1 MGEDRDGGEIRDR
14 VPKRTDTTRRRGY
27 RWALYALVAVFG
39 VTAIA
44 GVGLWLWLRASL
56 PQTDGNITVRGLG
69 AEVEIIRD
77 RNGIPHIRAQSDNDA
92 YFALGLVHAQ
102 DRLWQMDVM
111 RRLGAGRLSKVIG
124 EATVEIDALFRT
136 LGLYH
141 LAELSFHELRPE
153 VQAALIAYADGVNAG
168 LAAYGATLPP
178 EFLVLDYSPE
188 AWVPAD
194 SLVWGKLMAMRLSHD
209 WRAEL
214 LRMRIAAAL
223 GPEALDL
230 LFPAWDPAAPTTIAN
245 AGMPKAPTNLA
256 LPAGWPLDEIAVG
269 GASNVWAIAGDR
281 TASGKPLLAND
292 PHLGVALPGT
302 WYMARMEAPD
312 LDVTGATA
320 PGVPFVILG
329 HNRDIAWGFTTSEA
343 DVEDLFIETPDPA
356 DPARYLTP
364 GGSEAFESREEA
376 IGVSGQEPVLLTV
389 RRTRHGPVVSDALN
403 LNEDDRS
410 DEPVLALSAP
420 YLNPMDRSPEAL
432 WDLNRAGNWVEFE
445 AALTEF
451 TAAQQ
456 NIFYADTAGHIGFVS
471 PGKLPIRA
479 GGDGFLPADGASG
492 RGDWTGFIPYDALP
506 RAFDPTAG
514 LLINA
519 NNRPVGPDY
528 PYFIGRT
535 WPPRYRAERAE
546 TLLDTATPQTTATS
560 AAVQADTVSAMAL
573 DLLPIMRHLA
583 APESAAARDALVR
596 LGAWDGTMA
605 VERAEPL
612 IFETWYRRLEA
623 MLLGDEL
630 GDLYGEYRGLNAAT
644 VKRVLTEDTGWCD
657 DRATAETEETCSVV
671 ATRALD
677 QALADIAESQGPD
690 PAGWTWGATHR
701 LTLSHRIVGRIP
713 VLGDLFSLSCPFSG
727 GDDTL
732 SRAASWSPRGPADF
746 PVQHVASLRAVYD
759 LADLDASLFAPAT
772 GQSGHPLSRHFL
784 DLAAVWRDFG
794 HVTIPREREEALR
807 GAGGTLVLRPAG
819 RAP

>member
-1 MGEDRDGGEIRDR
+1 M
-14 VPKRTDTTRRRGY
+14 PKRTDSTRRSGY
-27 RWALYALVAVFG
+27 RWALYALVTVLG
-39 VTAIA
+39 VTVIA
-44 GVGLWLWLRASL
+44 GAGLWLWLRGSL
-56 PQTDGNITVRGLG
+56 PQIDGEITVRGLG

-77 RNGIPHIRAQSDNDA
+77 RNGIPHIRAESDNDA

-111 RRLGAGRLSKVIG
+111 RRLGAGRLSEVVG

-153 VQAALIAYADGVNAG
+153 VQSALIAYADGVNAG

-194 SLVWGKLMAMRLSHD
+194 SLVWGKLMAMRLSRD

-245 AGMPKAPTNLA
+245 TDLPKALARLA
-256 LPAGWPLDEIAVG
+256 LPSGWPLDEIAVG
-269 GASNVWAIAGDR
+269 GASNVWAIAGAR

-302 WYMARMEAPD
+302 WYMARMEAPN

-343 DVEDLFIETPDPA
+343 DLEDLFLETPDPA
-356 DPARYLTP
+356 DPSRYLTP
-364 GGSEAFESREEA
+364 DGSAAFESREEA
-376 IGVSGQEPVLLTV
+376 VGVSGQDPLLLTV

-403 LNEDDRS
+403 LNEENRT
-410 DEPVLALSAP
+410 DEAVLALSAP
-420 YLNPMDRSPEAL
+420 YLDPKDRTPEAL
-432 WDLNRAGNWVEFE
+432 WDLNRATNWAEFD
-445 AALTEF
+445 AALTNF
-451 TAAQQ
+451 TAVQQ

-471 PGKLPIRA
+471 PGRLPIRA
-479 GGDGFLPADGASG
+479 EGDGFLPANGASG
-492 RGDWTGFIPYDALP
+492 RGDWTGFIPYDSLP
-506 RAFDPTAG
+506 RVLDPTAG

-535 WPPRYRAERAE
+535 WPARYRADRAE
-546 TLLDTATPQTTATS
+546 VLLNATAPQTPISS
-560 AAVQADTVSAMAL
+560 ADVQADTVSAMAL
-573 DLLPIMRHLA
+573 DLLPIMLPLA
-583 APESAAARDALVR
+583 APESDRARDALAR
-596 LGAWDGTMA
+596 LADWDGTMA

-612 IFETWYRRLEA
+612 IFQTWYRRLEA

-644 VKRVLTEDTGWCD
+644 IKRILTEDTGWCD
-657 DRATAETEETCSVV
+657 DRDTAGTVETCAAV

-677 QALADIAESQGPD
+677 QALADIAESQGS
-690 PAGWTWGATHR
+690 ASTGWTWGAAHR
-701 LTLSHRIVGRIP
+701 LTLSHRIFGRIP
-713 VLGDLFSLSCPFSG
+713 VLGDLFSLSFPFGG
-727 GDDTL
+727 GDETL
-732 SRAASWSPRGPADF
+732 SRAASWSLRGPADF

-772 GQSGHPLSRHFL
+772 GQSGHPLSPHFL

-794 HVTIPREREEALR
+794 HVTIPRARDEALR
-807 GAGGTLVLRPAG
+807 EASGRLILRPAG
-819 RAP
+819 NPAKPSS